1 MAGHMTLD
9 HGIGVRIPAPQPLL
23 LSFYLIPVW
32 HNSCF
37 SLLVNKSSLV

>member
-23 LSFYLIPVW
+23 ASFSFPVW
-32 HNSCF
+32 HNSCIILF
-37 SLLVNKSSLV
+37 VNNNNMV